1 MTTKEATMAIS
12 VLLSV
17 IEYNEKKLSTVDT
30 MAAVKNANEKILEL
44 IDLL

>member
-1 MTTKEATMAIS
+1 MTTEETTMAIS

-17 IEYNEKKLSTVDT
+17 IEYNENKPSTVDT
-30 MAAVKNANEKILEL
+30 MATVKKANEKILEL